1 MVKVKQKTM
10 NRKIMIGAALPYA
23 NGSLHLGHVA
33 GLIGADVLA
42 RYFRLKG
49 DSVLFVSGSDCH
61 GTPIL
66 FEAEKQKTHPS
77 VIAEK
82 YHREFVETLIDGMDF
97 SYDFF
102 TKTTSDVHR
111 ETVQDIFLKLYEKN
125 DIYKK
130 TERLPYCK
138 KCKKFLPDR
147 YIEGKCYLCNFTSA
161 RGDQCDGC
169 GSLMETKKIID
180 PKCKICESSPLWK
193 DAEHFF
199 LRLSGF
205 EKKLKKMV
213 KESSG
218 WRINARNFT
227 EKLLHQGLHDRSITR
242 DTEWGIS
249 VPLRGYESKKIY
261 VWFEAVCAYLSASKE
276 WSLLKKRNWEDF
288 WKNKDA
294 IHYYVHGKDNIP
306 FHSVIWP
313 AILLGYGDLH
323 LPDKI
328 ISSEYLT
335 LEKKQFS
342 KSRNWAIWLSDFLED
357 FDSETLRYYL
367 IANGSENSDA
377 DFSWE
382 EFSSKINSELIG
394 NFGNYVYRTLSF
406 IEKNYKDGVVFPENP
421 DESSSSF
428 LKLAEDSFP
437 LVASSI
443 EKGHLRK
450 GLQAVF
456 KLVDYGNRYI
466 NDKEPWSTVK
476 SDPQR
481 AERDLAVAAHVIK
494 CLAVLISPFLP
505 ETSQKICNQMNTS
518 PDNLKWI
525 YPSPEKVSVKKTN
538 PLYKKIDEEE
548 VKKQLSL
555 LKK

>member
-1 MVKVKQKTM
+1 MVKIKQKTM

-23 NGSLHLGHVA
+23 NGSLHFGHVA

-42 RYFRLKG
+42 RYFRLNG

-61 GTPIL
+61 GTPIT

-77 VIAEK
+77 IIAEK
-82 YHREFVETLIDGMDF
+82 YHREFVETLIGGMNF

-102 TKTTSDVHR
+102 TKTTSDIHR
-111 ETVQDIFLKLYEKN
+111 ETVQDIFLELYKKK

-130 TERLPYCK
+130 TEKLPYCE

-147 YIEGKCYLCNFTSA
+147 YIEGECYLCRFTSA

-169 GSLMETKKIID
+169 GSLMETKKIIKS
-180 PKCKICESSPLWK
+180 KCKICKSPPLWK

-199 LRLSGF
+199 LRLSNF
-205 EKKLKKMV
+205 EKELKKMV

-227 EKLLHQGLHDRSITR
+227 EKILDQGLHDRSITR
-242 DTEWGIS
+242 DTEWGVS
-249 VPLRGYESKKIY
+249 VPLQGYEAKKIY

-276 WSLLKKRNWEDF
+276 WSILNKKSWEDF
-288 WKNKDA
+288 WKNKEA

-335 LEKKQFS
+335 LEKEQFS
-342 KSRNWAIWLSDFLED
+342 KSRNRVIWISDFLKD

-377 DFSWE
+377 DFSWSG
-382 EFSSKINSELIG
+382 FYSKTNSELIG

-406 IEKNYKDGVVFPENP
+406 IEKNFENGVAFPDSP
-421 DESSSSF
+421 DERSSSF
-428 LKLAEDSFP
+428 LRLAENLFP

-443 EKGHLRK
+443 ENGHFRK

-456 KLVDYGNRYI
+456 KLVDHGNRYI
-466 NDKEPWSTVK
+466 NDTEPWSTIK
-476 SDPQR
+476 SNPQK
-481 AERDLAVAAHVIK
+481 AESDLAVSAHIIK
-494 CLAVLISPFLP
+494 SLAILIHPFLP
-505 ETSQKICNQMNTS
+505 ETSQKICEQINIS
-518 PDNLKWI
+518 AKDLKWD
-525 YPSPEKVSVKKTN
+525 YPSPEKVSVKKST
-538 PLYKKIDEEE
+538 PLYKKIREEE
-548 VKKQLSL
+548 VEK
-555 LKK
+555 